1 MISGL
6 YVKVTLIIKSKVFRL
21 THTKT
26 MKLHH
31 HFLCIL

>member
-1 MISGL
+1 VFFKL
-6 YVKVTLIIKSKVFRL
+6 NLRLNIKSKVFRL

-31 HFLCIL
+31 HFLCII